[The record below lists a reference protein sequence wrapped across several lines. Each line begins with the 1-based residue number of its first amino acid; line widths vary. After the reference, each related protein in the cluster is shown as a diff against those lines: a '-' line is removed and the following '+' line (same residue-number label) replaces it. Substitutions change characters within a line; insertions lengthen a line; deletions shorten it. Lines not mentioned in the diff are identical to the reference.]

1 MAAGCSGSS
10 TGAKTLQSSTPTGSS
25 GSGSASTCSETSAD
39 QTRSL
44 NVSGGKF
51 DVTCAVVSS
60 KGQIFITNA
69 DRQKRTVATTVG
81 APKPFS
87 VDLPKRTS
95 TFAWRPGKPG
105 EYRLQITPGNG
116 SATVFAR

>member
-10 TGAKTLQSSTPTGSS
+10 TGAKTLQSSTPT
-25 GSGSASTCSETSAD
+25 
-39 QTRSL
+39 
-44 NVSGGKF
+44 VSGGKF